1 MGRYV
6 QSTTYIREAHKKG
19 VPDLSILINWVAA
32 HWTHVLLIVLALG
45 MGKALGDEIS
55 LCHPKG
61 IAARLARLVAS
72 FYFALFFYALGF
84 YIYTLARSA
93 LKF

>member
-1 MGRYV
+1 MLFLV
-6 QSTTYIREAHKKG
+6 
-19 VPDLSILINWVAA
+19 VDWLAA
-32 HWTHVLLIVLALG
+32 HWPHLLILIFALAT
-45 MGKALGDEIS
+45 GKALGDEIS
-55 LCHPKG
+55 LCHPRG
-61 IAARLARLVAS
+61 LAARLARLVAS